1 MMTETSVEM
10 IGVTIIEM
18 MTEIMAE
25 VGMIGTETIVIVIG
39 EGIVGMIVIHIETV
53 TGMGIG
59 TGIVMRMTE
68 IEIET
73 KVEENWNGIQGSDLI
88 LKVKKICHLYSKTI

>member
-59 TGIVMRMTE
+59 TGLLVHLLMVQVQVFLVLAVP
-68 IEIET
+68 
-73 KVEENWNGIQGSDLI
+73 VEGFAELLGVES
-88 LKVKKICHLYSKTI
+88 